1 MNRGFFIT
9 GTDTDVGK
17 TVVTAGLLATLRKR
31 GYDIGLMKPFQTDFI
46 EAERRLL
53 SPDLEF
59 VLKFVDLE
67 TDYDLMNPIR
77 LREPLAPSV
86 AAEVEGVEIDLTKVD
101 RAYEELLELHQ
112 GLIVEGAGGL
122 MVPLAKNFLTPDLV
136 KSFELPIIIVAR
148 PNLGTINHTVLTVKV
163 ARELGIKVLGVIIN
177 GLKEAEAGIAEKT
190 NPEVIAELADVP
202 ILGIVPYI
210 EDLDSNADKVDLA
223 RIFEENVEID
233 KITNSLQV
241 TLNI

>member
-46 EAERRLL
+46 EAEGRLL